1 MTANHEYSRS
11 NRENLPLPFKCNYL
25 KNHSPFFKLFITF
38 LKSKLN
44 FEHFENKN
52 CASKLKYFWSY
63 LLQKTRFLKC
73 VKGLV
78 SENPLAVNVLTSLKN
93 CWHLQ
98 KSTFILLF
106 HYFEATWVR
115 KCHFLSDLGFED
127 CFLLRWLPTTSILVG
142 TGGIY
147 RYQFKCNYLK
157 NQKHFLNFLFHF
169 WSRHYILNI
178 LK

>member
-63 LLQKTRFLKC
+63 LLRKTCFLKC
-73 VKGLV
+73 VKGPV
-78 SENPLAVNVLTSLKN
+78 SENPLAVNVLTSPKN
-93 CWHLQ
+93 CWNLQ

-106 HYFEATWVR
+106 HYFEQLELENVIFSQIWDFRTACYYV
-115 KCHFLSDLGFED
+115 D
-127 CFLLRWLPTTSILVG
+127 CQLRVFS
-142 TGGIY
+142 
-147 RYQFKCNYLK
+147 
-157 NQKHFLNFLFHF
+157 
-169 WSRHYILNI
+169 
-178 LK
+178 